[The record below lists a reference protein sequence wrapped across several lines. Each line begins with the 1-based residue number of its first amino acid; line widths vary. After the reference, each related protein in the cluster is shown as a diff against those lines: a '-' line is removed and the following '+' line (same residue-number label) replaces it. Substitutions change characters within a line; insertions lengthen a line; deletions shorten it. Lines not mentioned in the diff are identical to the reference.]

1 MRRVSLVRAAHLNVY
16 LAALREI
23 GEPVDRNLKS
33 AKLPSTVEETPDVYL
48 CVPQVLACVSA
59 SGSDTAME
67 LGFIAAQRAKLG
79 DLRPEFQRAILD
91 APSLFARL
99 NTILTHAPR
108 EDGALVSA
116 IGYEGDSVRV
126 TCDLAGFHRSAALAY
141 SEWLQIQAVISIVRS
156 VAGSDWCPEEMT
168 FVSRHEPPDAACE
181 AFPNTRILM
190 HSRQTSVLVPQALI
204 GFPCPPI
211 EQPAD
216 ETGNP
221 MASRDGLPDALE
233 TIREIVKAYLP
244 DRPLRTVELADLLGT
259 SERTLQ
265 RHLARQGLTFH
276 GLVAEARYQ
285 VACQMLA
292 QPDAKITDIAF
303 SAGYQHTSHFS
314 RAFRRVAGVAPS
326 TYRRSLTHS

>member
-1 MRRVSLVRAAHLNVY
+1 MRRVPLVRAAHLNVF
-16 LAALREI
+16 LAVLREI
-23 GEPVDRNLKS
+23 GEPVDRNLES

-59 SGSDTAME
+59 SGSGAAME
-67 LGFIAAQRAKLG
+67 LGFVAAQRATLG

-91 APSLFARL
+91 SPSLFARL
-99 NTILTHAPR
+99 KTIMTHASR
-108 EDGALVSA
+108 EDGALVSGMA
-116 IGYEGDSVRV
+116 YEGASVRII
-126 TCDLAGFHRSAALAY
+126 CDLAAFHRSAALAY
-141 SEWLQIQAVISIVRS
+141 SEWLQVQAVISIVRS
-156 VAGSDWCPEEMT
+156 VSGSDWSPEEMT
-168 FVSRHEPPDAACE
+168 FVSGRAQPDAARA

-190 HSRQTSVLVPQALI
+190 CSRQTSVLVPRALF

-211 EQPAD
+211 ARPAD
-216 ETGNP
+216 ETGDP
-221 MASRDGLPDALE
+221 MASQDGLPDALE

-244 DRPLRTVELADLLGT
+244 DRPLRTVELADLLRT

-292 QPDAKITDIAF
+292 QPDAAITDIAF
-303 SAGYQHTSHFS
+303 TAGYQHPSHFS
-314 RAFRRVAGVAPS
+314 RAFRRVAGVTPS